1 MLNAKVCK
9 PGEGASLETRARRR
23 KSPQLLSGMFGA
35 SIGLVPVPAFIAIVA
50 ALLIGVY
57 AKSLPRDLT
66 TVIAVLSVFGFLL
79 AELGS
84 RIPLLRMLGGPV
96 LLAGFVPSYLVYHK
110 LIPEPLV
117 APIAAFWKNDNPL
130 SLFVL
135 AVVVGSILSMNRQ
148 QLIKGF
154 GKIFA
159 PLLLGSIVAT
169 LAALA
174 VGLALGLNAHE
185 IIFFIAVP
193 IMAGGLGEG
202 AIPLSIGYAL
212 LMHTTQA
219 EVLSRVIPVIMLA
232 NLCAII
238 CCGLLNAYA
247 KKRPHLT
254 GNGRIDASSAEEPP
268 TSAKMETDTF
278 DIRSLC
284 YAGYTAIA
292 LYLVGMLIQRWTD
305 FPGAVAMLLL
315 ALALKLLNGVSG
327 TLHTGA
333 HQLHRFFVRMTT
345 FPLLF
350 AIGAFWTPWDKLM
363 AAITLANIATI
374 VATVITLVVV
384 GFFCGRWLGMY
395 PVEAAIINACHS
407 GLGGG
412 GDVAILTAA
421 NRMTLMPFAQIA
433 TRIGGMGTI
442 LCALAFLRFW
452 N

>member
-1 MLNAKVCK
+1 
-9 PGEGASLETRARRR
+9 
-23 KSPQLLSGMFGA
+23 MFGA
-35 SIGLVPVPAFIAIVA
+35 SIGLVPAPAFIAIFA
-50 ALLIGVY
+50 ALLIDAY
-57 AKSLPRDLT
+57 TKSLPRDLT
-66 TVIAVLSVFGFLL
+66 TVIAVLSVSGFLL

-110 LIPEPLV
+110 LIPEPLL

-154 GKIFA
+154 AKIFV
-159 PLLLGSIVAT
+159 PLLFGSIAAMF
-169 LAALA
+169 AALA
-174 VGLALGLNAHE
+174 VGSALGLSVHE

-212 LMHTTQA
+212 LMHTTQG
-219 EVLSRVIPVIMLA
+219 EVLARVIPVIMLA

-238 CCGLLNAYA
+238 CCGLLNAYT

-254 GNGRIDASSAEEPP
+254 GNGRIDASSADEPA
-268 TSAKMETDTF
+268 TSTKIETDTF

-284 YAGYTAIA
+284 YAGYTGIA
-292 LYLVGMLIQRWTD
+292 LYFVGMVIQRWTD

-315 ALALKLLNGVSG
+315 ALALKLTNGVSG

-333 HQLHRFFVRMTT
+333 HQLHRFFARVTT

-350 AIGAFWTPWDKLM
+350 GIGAFWTPWDKLM

-374 VATVITLVVV
+374 VATVITLIVV
-384 GFFCGRWLGMY
+384 GFVCGRRLGMY

-433 TRIGGMGTI
+433 TRVGGMGTI
-442 LCALAFLRFW
+442 LCALAFLRFCT
-452 N
+452 